1 MVTEENRD
9 VLRER
14 LLVWK
19 GPLPFNITES
29 PSSLARFVRE
39 HGAGVLFVDSLKDVA
54 VDLIK
59 DEVGSRVNQ
68 AVQELLAD
76 GVEVCLLHHQRKQ
89 QAASGSPKP
98 TRLADVYGS
107 RWLTA
112 GMGSVVLLWG
122 DPGDLIVE
130 FRHLKQPAEEVGPL
144 TLVHDHDRGVT
155 SVETQV
161 DAFDLVRNAGAAGVT
176 AEAAAEVMF
185 TTEAPSRNEI
195 KKARRRLEKLAEKG
209 LVVREGERPQP
220 VVYRRAQ

>member
-1 MVTEENRD
+1 MTDIHIDPLPATAATLALSDIAAPVDIAAVWGGASGTVTWAAGEGLMVVGPDGVGKTTLAQQLTLGAIGLRSRVLGMRVALADRPVLYLAMDRPAQVVRSFRRMVTEENRD

-112 GMGSVVLLWG
+112 GRSLA
-122 DPGDLIVE
+122 P
-130 FRHLKQPAEEVGPL
+130 
-144 TLVHDHDRGVT
+144 DH
-155 SVETQV
+155 
-161 DAFDLVRNAGAAGVT
+161 
-176 AEAAAEVMF
+176 
-185 TTEAPSRNEI
+185 
-195 KKARRRLEKLAEKG
+195 RRS
-209 LVVREGERPQP
+209 
-220 VVYRRAQ
+220 